1 LVASARLIAQRGWG
15 VPQPRESEMKVGVL
29 REVKSDEYRVGL
41 LPVGVELL
49 VRDGHTVLVEKDAG
63 EGSGFENDRYLAAGA
78 KIVETAAEVWGE
90 SALIVKVKEPQPT
103 EIPLMRQGQD
113 VFTYFHFAADEAL
126 TRGCL
131 DRGITAIAYETLEGR
146 TEHGRVT
153 LPLLTPMSEVAG
165 RLSIQEGAKYLERP
179 QQGRGVLLGGVPG
192 VEPGEV
198 MIVGGGVVGTNAAL
212 VAAGMGAY
220 VTILDRDLDRLR
232 YLSEIMPANVTT
244 LYSDPHSIRDG
255 ILRADLVIG
264 AVLIPGAKAP
274 HLIRREDLATMKR
287 GSVIVDVAV
296 DQGGCVETTRA
307 TTHADPIYLVDG
319 VVHYCVANMPG
330 AVSRTSTQALTNA
343 TLPWVLRLA
352 NEGSERLAAADNGF
366 RAAVN
371 TRGGRLLTRAVGEA
385 HGIPTAAN

>member
-1 LVASARLIAQRGWG
+1 MI
-15 VPQPRESEMKVGVL
+15 VGVL

-41 LPVGVELL
+41 LPVGAELL
-49 VRDGHTVLVEKDAG
+49 VRDGHTVLVEKGAG
-63 EGSGFENDRYLAAGA
+63 EGSGFDNDRYLAAGA
-78 KIVETAAEVWGE
+78 KVVESAREIWGE
-90 SALIVKVKEPQPT
+90 AGLIVKVKEPQSA
-103 EIPLMRQGQD
+103 EIALMREGQD

-131 DRGITAIAYETLEGR
+131 ERGITAIAYETLEGR
-146 TEHGRVT
+146 TEHGRAT

-192 VEPGEV
+192 VDTGEV
-198 MIVGGGVVGTNAAL
+198 MIIGGGVVGTNAAL
-212 VAAGMGAY
+212 MAAGLGAY

-244 LYSDPHSIRDG
+244 IYSDPHAIRDG
-255 ILRADLVIG
+255 ITRADLVVG

-307 TTHADPIYLVDG
+307 TTHAEPTYVVDG

-352 NEGSERLAAADNGF
+352 NRGSAELAAADPGF

-371 TRGGRLLTRAVGEA
+371 TRGGRLLNRAVGEA
-385 HGIPTAAN
+385 HNIPVAEC

>member
-1 LVASARLIAQRGWG
+1 MI
-15 VPQPRESEMKVGVL
+15 VGVL

-41 LPVGVELL
+41 LPVGAELL
-49 VRDGHTVLVEKDAG
+49 VRDGHTVLVETGAG
-63 EGSGFENDRYLAAGA
+63 GESGFENDRYLAAGA
-78 KIVETAAEVWGE
+78 KIVETAEEVWGE
-90 SALIVKVKEPQPT
+90 SELVVKVKEPQPT
-103 EIPLMRQGQD
+103 EIPLMRRGQD

-131 DRGITAIAYETLEGR
+131 DQAITAIAYETLEGR
-146 TEHGRVT
+146 TEHGRPT

-192 VEPGEV
+192 VEPGDV
-198 MIVGGGVVGTNAAL
+198 LIIGGGVVGANAAL
-212 VAAGMGAY
+212 MAAGFGAY
-220 VTILDRDLDRLR
+220 VTILDCDLDRLR
-232 YLSEIMPANVTT
+232 FLSEILPPNVTT
-244 LYSDPHSIRDG
+244 IYSDPHAIRDG
-255 ILRADLVIG
+255 LTRADLVVG

-274 HLIRREDLATMKR
+274 RLIRRVDLSTMKR

-296 DQGGCVETTRA
+296 DQGGCVETTHA

-343 TLPWVLRLA
+343 TMPWVLRLA
-352 NEGSERLAAADNGF
+352 NEGSDRLAAADDGF

-371 TRGGRLLTRAVGEA
+371 TRNGRLLTRAVGEA
-385 HGIPTAAN
+385 HGIEVSEN

>member
-1 LVASARLIAQRGWG
+1 
-15 VPQPRESEMKVGVL
+15 MKVGVL

-41 LPVGVELL
+41 LPVGAELL
-49 VRDGHTVLVEKDAG
+49 VRDGHTVFVETAAG
-63 EGSGFENDRYLAAGA
+63 EGTGFENDQYLAVGA
-78 KIVETAAEVWGE
+78 KIVETAEEVWGE
-90 SALIVKVKEPQPT
+90 SELIVKVKEPQPT
-103 EIPLMRQGQD
+103 EIPLMRKEQD

-131 DRGITAIAYETLEGR
+131 EQGITAIAYETLEGR
-146 TEHGRVT
+146 SEHGRPT

-198 MIVGGGVVGTNAAL
+198 LIIGGGVVGTNAAL
-212 VAAGMGAY
+212 MAAGLGAY
-220 VTILDRDLDRLR
+220 VTIMDLDLDRLR
-232 YLSEIMPANVTT
+232 YLSEIMPPNVTT
-244 LYSDPHSIRDG
+244 IYSDPHAIRDG
-255 ILRADLVIG
+255 LIRADLVVG

-274 HLIRREDLATMKR
+274 HLINRSDLSTMKR

-296 DQGGCVETTRA
+296 DQGGCVETTHA
-307 TTHADPIYLVDG
+307 TTHAEPTYVVDG

-352 NEGSERLAAADNGF
+352 NEGSDRLAAADEGF
-366 RAAVN
+366 RLAVN
-371 TRGGRLLTRAVGEA
+371 TRDGRLLTQAVGEA
-385 HGIPTAAN
+385 HGIEVSDS